1 MKGYAGKYL
10 IVDLS
15 RGKTLI
21 GKVEE
26 SMAIN
31 YIGGYGF
38 GARTLYD
45 MLPNPAQVD
54 PLSPENVLIWWTGPL
69 AGTISTAGNK
79 YSVFAKSPLTGIFG
93 FGISSGLFASELK
106 SAGWDG
112 IFFTGRA
119 EKPSYLMIDDDN
131 IELRDASHLWGRTT
145 WETEEMVKEE
155 LGDES
160 FAVASIGPAG
170 ERVVRLANITNERN
184 RQVGRCGLGAV
195 MGSKNIKAVAV
206 RGSRDVEVADIEG
219 LVKLIADLNERCQG
233 PATEKYRIYGTPAN
247 VLVHNKLGCLPS
259 YNFQKGTFE
268 YAEEVSGETMLK
280 THVKKIVAC
289 AGCPIACDHV
299 NQAREDYAGTT
310 SSVDYES
317 LALLGPN

>member
-10 IVDLS
+10 TVDLT
-15 RGKTLI
+15 RGKTSI
-21 GKVEE
+21 GRVEE

-45 MLPNPAQVD
+45 MLPNPAQID

-112 IFFTGRA
+112 IIFTGRS

-131 IELRDASHLWGRTT
+131 VELRDASHLWGRTT
-145 WETEEMVKEE
+145 WETEEMIKEE

-170 ERVVRLANITNERN
+170 EKMVMLANITNERN

-195 MGSKNIKAVAV
+195 MGSKNLKAVA
-206 RGSRDVEVADIEG
+206 
-219 LVKLIADLNERCQG
+219 
-233 PATEKYRIYGTPAN
+233 
-247 VLVHNKLGCLPS
+247 
-259 YNFQKGTFE
+259 
-268 YAEEVSGETMLK
+268 
-280 THVKKIVAC
+280 
-289 AGCPIACDHV
+289 
-299 NQAREDYAGTT
+299 
-310 SSVDYES
+310 
-317 LALLGPN
+317 